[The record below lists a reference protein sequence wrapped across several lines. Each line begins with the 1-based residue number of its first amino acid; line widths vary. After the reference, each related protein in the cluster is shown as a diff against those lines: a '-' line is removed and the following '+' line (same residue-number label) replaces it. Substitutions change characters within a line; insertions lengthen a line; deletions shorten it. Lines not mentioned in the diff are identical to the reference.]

1 MINLLDHIYQ
11 NNEKLIEKLDWK
23 RAIPSI
29 AAAGLIGGAAYTSL
43 LPKRTDIQTSP
54 SSSAAPPNISQ
65 PMDKVDSN
73 SKIKQL
79 YKGEYDIIKK
89 AADRNNCIKDDFIIL
104 LAIRKAENGPP
115 GLEFGIM
122 HPRAKNTNLDTQ
134 AGWAAAT
141 IVKNRVRWEKAGK
154 KEDYITFLGRRYC
167 PVGAENDP
175 SGLNRNWIRNVNHW
189 VNKLSKYN
197 VR

>member
-29 AAAGLIGGAAYTSL
+29 AVAGLIGGAAYTSFS
-43 LPKRTDIQTSP
+43 PERDNIQISP
-54 SSSAAPPNISQ
+54 SSSAASPNISQ
-65 PMDKVDSN
+65 PFDKVDFN
-73 SKIKQL
+73 DEIKQL
-79 YKGEYDIIKK
+79 YKDEYDTIKK
-89 AADRNNCIKDDFIIL
+89 AADRNNCIKEDFIIL

-122 HPRAKNTNLDTQ
+122 HPKARNTDLDTQ

-141 IVKNRVRWEKAGK
+141 VVKNRIRWEKAGK
-154 KEDYITFLGRRYC
+154 KEDYITFLGRKYC

-175 SGLNRNWIRNVNHW
+175 SGLNKNWIRNVNYW
-189 VNKLSKYN
+189 INKLK
-197 VR
+197 RI